1 MIAARTLDAYLDPPR
16 TSQEGE
22 FLSVQQAVRAQ
33 DRERYDRIAATIL
46 RLALEA
52 GPVQR
57 CEDGSLEGGI
67 TADDVMDVIDPSR
80 RLPHHL
86 IGCVIGTLR
95 STHRIHVGLGGA
107 AREKARH
114 PEAKGRWLNR
124 YELQL
129 DALAAPP
136 PPLEAG
142 GEVTA

>member
-1 MIAARTLDAYLDPPR
+1 MIAARTLDSFLDPPR
-16 TSQEGE
+16 TSQEPE
-22 FLSVQQAVRAQ
+22 FLEVQSAVRAQ
-33 DRERYDRIAATIL
+33 DRDRYDRIAATIL

-52 GPVQR
+52 GPVR
-57 CEDGSLEGGI
+57 RAEDGSLEGGV
-67 TADDVMDVIDPSR
+67 TADDIMDVVDPSR

-95 STHRIHVGLGGA
+95 STHRIRVGLSGA

-114 PEAKGRWLNR
+114 PEAKGRWVNR

-129 DALAAPP
+129 DALAEPPAP
-136 PPLEAG
+136 LAVR